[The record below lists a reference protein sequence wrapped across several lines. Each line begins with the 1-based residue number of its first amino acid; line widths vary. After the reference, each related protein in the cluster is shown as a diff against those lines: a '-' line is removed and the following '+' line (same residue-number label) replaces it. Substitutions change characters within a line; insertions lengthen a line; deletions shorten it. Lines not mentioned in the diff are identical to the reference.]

1 MSFFDFTSCSSVHS
15 FCSTTLVPLL
25 LLSSLDTFPC
35 QHLCHQF
42 LPLPRSQAFLGPSS
56 PSSATCLLSER
67 PFWTTLCMIASLLHV
82 TSPFIFL
89 YRTYHYLTK
98 PYIKDI
104 YIYIYIYIYICICV
118 CMYAYTWTCCVIAS
132 FPHLSKDFV
141 PCYVFRVWKRPGEP
155 DT

>member
-89 YRTYHYLTK
+89 YSTYHYLTK
-98 PYIKDI
+98 S
-104 YIYIYIYIYICICV
+104 YICICV